1 LTGVSDSGQK
11 SPVVAQPSPNSP
23 LRVERPKVI
32 AEITQTA
39 AAHISREVPVAAPQT
54 TARDIRAYLQSR
66 QFESVADIAVCES
79 GKLLGLIRIED
90 VLAAAGETRA
100 QELMDNDP
108 PAVHPGADQE
118 LAAWKAVRHGESSLA
133 VVDDSGGFIGLI
145 PPRRLIS
152 VFLHEHEEDMA
163 RLGGYLRGTSAA
175 RSASEE
181 PILRRFWHKL
191 PWLALGLLG
200 AILAADIVAAFEG
213 KLQENVMLAFFIPGI
228 VYLADAVGTQTETVV
243 IRGLSVGVGIRRFA
257 LREIVTGF
265 LVGLVL
271 AAAFFPIALWRWG
284 DSEVALSVSLSLLAA
299 CSIATAVAM
308 TLPALFQAIG
318 RDPAFGSGPL
328 ATVIQDLL
336 SIVIYLS
343 ISTLLVG

>member
-1 LTGVSDSGQK
+1 MHSH
-11 SPVVAQPSPNSP
+11 
-23 LRVERPKVI
+23 
-32 AEITQTA
+32 TA
-39 AAHISREVPVAAPQT
+39 AESVVTTARPETAARLVTRNVPVARPATSAEEVRRSLKGQHFDS
-54 TARDIRAYLQSR
+54 AAN
-66 QFESVADIAVCES
+66 IAVCEN
-79 GKLLGLIRIED
+79 GTLVGLIRVED
-90 VLAAAGETRA
+90 ILAAEDGTVAS
-100 QELMDNDP
+100 ELMDTDP
-108 PAVHPGADQE
+108 PVGRPDEDQE
-118 LAAWKAVRHGESSLA
+118 LAAWKAVRHGESGLA
-133 VVDDSGGFIGLI
+133 VADDSGVFIGLI
-145 PPRRLIS
+145 PPPSLIS
-152 VFLHEHEEDMA
+152 IFLHEHEEDMA

-213 KLQENVMLAFFIPGI
+213 PLRENVMLAFFLPGI

-336 SIVIYLS
+336 SIVIYLP